1 MIQRDGMTALSR
13 TWRNPAPIAAAL
25 VFVSAL
31 LLSTPAWPAAGI
43 ETSARE
49 VILVDNDT
57 GAVLL
62 DSGSD
67 LPMPPASMSK
77 IMTVYM
83 VFEALREERISLD
96 TTFPVSE
103 KAWRMG
109 GSKMFVEIGSEVRV
123 EDLLR
128 GVIVQ
133 SGNDACIVLAEG
145 LAGSEEAFAEL
156 MTKRAGEIGMR
167 ESTFANSTGWPD
179 PNQRMSAR
187 DLAHLASQIIRGFPE
202 YYGYFAEKE
211 FVWSEIR
218 QGNRNPLLYKNIG
231 ADGLKT
237 GHTEE
242 AGYGLTASAVQ
253 DDRRLILVVT
263 GLESVKERSSEATK
277 LLTWGFRQFDNY
289 ALFKE
294 GEEVDE
300 APVWLGELPSVPLVA
315 KEDVVVTLG
324 RDARRDMKVTLTYD
338 GPIPSPVIAGDQI
351 AQLTIT
357 APGMDKPRVVPLL
370 AGADVPRLGPIGRI
384 MGSIKHLIFGTSLAV
399 N

>member
-1 MIQRDGMTALSR
+1 MDY
-13 TWRNPAPIAAAL
+13 
-25 VFVSAL
+25 
-31 LLSTPAWPAAGI
+31 
-43 ETSARE
+43 
-49 VILVDNDT
+49 DT

-62 DSGSD
+62 ENNADM
-67 LPMPPASMSK
+67 PMPPASMSK

-83 VFEALREERISLD
+83 VFEALREGRITMD
-96 TTFPVSE
+96 TTLPVSE

-109 GSKMFVEIGSEVRV
+109 GSKMFVEVGTEVRV

-156 MTKRAGEIGMR
+156 MTKRGKEIGLR
-167 ESTFANSTGWPD
+167 DSIFANSTGWPD

-187 DLAHLASQIIRGFPE
+187 DLAHLASLIIRDHPE
-202 YYGYFAEKE
+202 YYGFFAEKE

-218 QGNRNPLLYKNIG
+218 QGNRNPLLYRNIG

-253 DDRRLILVVT
+253 DGRRLVLVVT
-263 GLESVKERSSEATK
+263 GLGSVKERATESTK

-289 ALFKE
+289 ALLAA
-294 GEEVDE
+294 GEEVAE
-300 APVWLGELPSVPLVA
+300 ASVWLGEAATVPMVTT
-315 KEDVVVTLG
+315 EEVVVTLG
-324 RDARRDMKVTLTYD
+324 RDARRDMKVSVSYD
-338 GPIPSPVIAGDQI
+338 GPLPSPVVSGDPI
-351 AQLTIT
+351 GQLTIT
-357 APGMDKPRVVPLL
+357 APGMEEPKVVPLV
-370 AGADVPRLGPIGRI
+370 AGADVPRLGPFGRI
-384 MGSIKHLIFGTSLAV
+384 MASIKHLIFGTSLAV